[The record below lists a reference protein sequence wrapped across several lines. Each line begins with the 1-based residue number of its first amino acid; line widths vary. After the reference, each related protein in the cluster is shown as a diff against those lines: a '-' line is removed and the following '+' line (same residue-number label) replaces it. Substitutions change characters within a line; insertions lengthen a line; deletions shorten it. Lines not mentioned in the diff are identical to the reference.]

1 MGQDRTDLP
10 VTPETI
16 RLLEEWWAGDKSPG
30 VFVRLAEAYLAVGRA
45 GDALDLCR
53 EGLAIHPR
61 SIDGRHLLA
70 RALISQGDTAAAEKT
85 LLEAVGDLVEKAE
98 VLGTLARLYDQD
110 GQTEKARLSAAAYLA
125 LNPDDEEIQG
135 ILAEPVEPDRPEP
148 AIPAPRAPAPTA
160 TLAELYFQQGHL
172 DQAKEMYRRLLAAEP
187 DNETYRFRLV
197 ELELGQT
204 VPGTEA
210 PPEIEALSQLPPEV
224 KQEVISALEDWL
236 EKAKT

>member
-1 MGQDRTDLP
+1 MSRDQASFD

-16 RLLEEWWAGDKSPG
+16 RLLEEWWVGDKSPR
-30 VFVRLAEAYLAVGRA
+30 VFIRLAEAYLAVGRGA
-45 GDALDLCR
+45 DAIDLCR
-53 EGLAIHPR
+53 AGLAIHPR

-70 RALISQGDTAAAEKT
+70 RALISQGDAEAAEKT
-85 LLEAVGDLVEKAE
+85 LLEAVEDLVEKAE
-98 VLGTLARLYDQD
+98 VLGTLARLYDREGQD
-110 GQTEKARLSAAAYLA
+110 DKARLTAAAYLA
-125 LNPDDEEIQG
+125 LNPDDDEVRG
-135 ILAEPVEPDRPEP
+135 ILAEPDEPTGPEP
-148 AIPAPRAPAPTA
+148 TTPSRAEPPPTA

-204 VPGTEA
+204 IPGSEA
-210 PPEIEALSQLPPEV
+210 PPEVEALSQLPPEV
-224 KQEVISALEDWL
+224 KNEVIKALEGWL